1 MLITS
6 SVQKLDPPLTQK
18 IGDCVSGTHLL
29 LHILNPFRQ
38 EKDYITQSDLNTQV
52 MCASRYE
59 ETKLVNV

>member
-18 IGDCVSGTHLL
+18 IGDSESGTALL

-38 EKDYITQSDLNTQV
+38 EKDFITQGDLNTQV

-59 ETKLVNV
+59 H

>member
-18 IGDCVSGTHLL
+18 IGDSVSGTALL

-38 EKDYITQSDLNTQV
+38 EKDFITQSDLNTQV

-59 ETKLVNV
+59 H